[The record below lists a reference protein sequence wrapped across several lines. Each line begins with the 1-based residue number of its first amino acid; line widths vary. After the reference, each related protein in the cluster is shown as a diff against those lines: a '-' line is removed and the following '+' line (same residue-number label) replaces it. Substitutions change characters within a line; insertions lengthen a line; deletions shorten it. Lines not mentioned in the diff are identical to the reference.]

1 MTKSM
6 QFEISDKEWA
16 ALRRKA
22 SERGLKVQALLRLL
36 VQEYNAGT
44 IGVEVSL
51 KHFDLGGV
59 TE

>member
-1 MTKSM
+1 M
-6 QFEISDKEWA
+6 QFEISDKEWTL
-16 ALRRKA
+16 LRRKA
-22 SERGLKVQALLRLL
+22 AERGLKVQALLRLL